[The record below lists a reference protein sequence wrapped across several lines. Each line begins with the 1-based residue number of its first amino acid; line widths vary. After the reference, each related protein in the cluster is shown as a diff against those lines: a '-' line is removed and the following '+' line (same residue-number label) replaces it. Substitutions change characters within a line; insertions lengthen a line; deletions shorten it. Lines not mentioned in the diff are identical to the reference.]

1 MRQHNRACPAYGNYQ
16 PPYEECNCGAEEMP
30 NLINVDIRIA
40 ELDKKIREKYRDVG
54 EPHLSLMVDL
64 YMLIYE
70 HTKKNK
76 TYIDALRLLE
86 VVERNIKKM
95 ELK

>member
-1 MRQHNRACPAYGNYQ
+1 
-16 PPYEECNCGAEEMP
+16 MP

-54 EPHLSLMVDL
+54 ENHLSLMVDL

-86 VVERNIKKM
+86 VIERNIKKM
-95 ELK
+95 ELRSNAK